1 MIEMKKKKKKDQLGQ
16 RLRTISADLKLYFEK
31 RFELIMLNTGESVS
45 GWMAKLMLQGAGI
58 LLLLLGFCFLL
69 FALAIYLGNLLESE
83 SLGYVAV
90 GLLVFIS
97 GILFLYLKPPAV
109 FRKLK
114 QHFEAEVIEAIEQSS
129 KVVQQKIESAETQS
143 TINSDE

>member
-1 MIEMKKKKKKDQLGQ
+1 MEKKTKKDQLGQ
-16 RLRTISADLKLYFEK
+16 RLKTISADLKLYFEK
-31 RFELIMLNTGESVS
+31 RIELIMLNTGEAIS
-45 GWMAKLMLQGAGI
+45 GWMAKYMLQAAGA

-69 FALAIYLGNLLESE
+69 VALAIYLGQLLESQ

-90 GLLVFIS
+90 GLLLFVS
-97 GILFLYLKPPAV
+97 GVLFLYLKPPAV

-114 QHFEAEVIEAIEQSS
+114 QHFEAEVIETIEKSS
-129 KVVQQKIESAETQS
+129 RRAQQKIESAETKS

>member
-1 MIEMKKKKKKDQLGQ
+1 MKKEKNKDQLGQ

-31 RFELIMLNTGESVS
+31 RIELIMLNTGESVS
-45 GWMAKLMLQGAGI
+45 GWIAKLMLQGAGA

-69 FALAIYLGNLLESE
+69 VALAIYVGNLLESE
-83 SLGYVAV
+83 SLGYVSV
-90 GLLVFIS
+90 GLLLLVS
-97 GILFLYLKPPAV
+97 GILFLYLKPPGV

-129 KVVQQKIESAETQS
+129 QAGQKKIESIEKNRS
-143 TINSDE
+143 INSDE